1 MGQQSW
7 DPKVIM
13 AWVKR
18 YQDTMQAASE
28 ARIPLPFQ
36 ESCVRDTLA
45 AIDAMRLGPGLR
57 QQLGVE
63 EITKQ

>member
-7 DPKVIM
+7 DPKVIG
-13 AWVKR
+13 AWVDR
-18 YQDTMQAASE
+18 YNKTIQAA
-28 ARIPLPFQ
+28 ADVGVPLPFQ
-36 ESCVRDTLA
+36 EACLRDTLA
-45 AIDAMRLGPGLR
+45 AIEAMRLGPGPR